1 MSSSALIT
9 CAKVQLKPCKSK
21 FFEEKMSFK
30 PILISDLIG
39 KLSRNDW
46 QLTTYMMTNADS
58 VKPTLARLAKRLQ
71 SLHDKRW
78 NAQFTLW
85 IYSFDSLENCNYIRK
100 MPIDT
105 NRISTR
111 QQKYTLFSG
120 LFYGLVLLLVV
131 LSLGWCRSLSSWLN
145 KLLPRYRLLVQLRG
159 WNLG

>member
-9 CAKVQLKPCKSK
+9 FAKVQLKPCKSK
-21 FFEEKMSFK
+21 FFEGKMSFK
-30 PILISDLIG
+30 PFLISDLIG

-58 VKPTLARLAKRLQ
+58 VKPTLARLVKWLQ

-78 NAQFTLW
+78 NTQFTLW

-100 MPIDT
+100 MPMDT

-111 QQKYTLFSG
+111 QQNDPLFSG

-145 KLLPRYRLLVQLRG
+145 KLLPRCRLLVQPWG

>member
-30 PILISDLIG
+30 PFLISDLIG

-58 VKPTLARLAKRLQ
+58 VKLTLARLVKWLQ

-85 IYSFDSLENCNYIRK
+85 IYSLGSLENCNYIRK
-100 MPIDT
+100 MPMDT

-111 QQKYTLFSG
+111 QQNDPLFSG

>member
-9 CAKVQLKPCKSK
+9 FAKVQLKPCKSK

-30 PILISDLIG
+30 PFLISDLIG

-58 VKPTLARLAKRLQ
+58 VKPTLARLAKWLQ

-78 NAQFTLW
+78 NAQFTFW
-85 IYSFDSLENCNYIRK
+85 IYSFAYLENCNYIRK
-100 MPIDT
+100 IPIDT

>member
-1 MSSSALIT
+1 MTSSALIT
-9 CAKVQLKPCKSK
+9 FAKVQLKPCKSK
-21 FFEEKMSFK
+21 FFEKKTSFE
-30 PILISDLIG
+30 PFLISDLIG

-100 MPIDT
+100 IPIDT

-111 QQKYTLFSG
+111 QQNDTLFSG
-120 LFYGLVLLLVV
+120 LFYGLVLLPVV

-145 KLLPRYRLLVQLRG
+145 KLLPRCRLLVQPWG

>member
-9 CAKVQLKPCKSK
+9 FAKVQLKPCKSK
-21 FFEEKMSFK
+21 FFEGKMSFK
-30 PILISDLIG
+30 PFLISDLIG

>member
-9 CAKVQLKPCKSK
+9 CAKVQLKRCKSK

-30 PILISDLIG
+30 PFLISDLIG

-100 MPIDT
+100 IPIDT

-159 WNLG
+159 

>member
-1 MSSSALIT
+1 MLWLHVQKYNWNR
-9 CAKVQLKPCKSK
+9 AKASFLRK
-21 FFEEKMSFK
+21 KMSFE
-30 PILISDLIG
+30 PFLISDLIG

-58 VKPTLARLAKRLQ
+58 VKPTLARLAKWLQ

-85 IYSFDSLENCNYIRK
+85 IYSLGYLENCNYIRK
-100 MPIDT
+100 MPMDT

-111 QQKYTLFSG
+111 QQNDPLFSG

>member
-9 CAKVQLKPCKSK
+9 FAKVQLKPCKSK
-21 FFEEKMSFK
+21 FFERKMSFK
-30 PILISDLIG
+30 PFLISDLIG

>member
-9 CAKVQLKPCKSK
+9 CAKVQLKRCKSK

-30 PILISDLIG
+30 PFLISDLIG

-100 MPIDT
+100 IPMDT

>member
-21 FFEEKMSFK
+21 FFEKKMSFE
-30 PILISDLIG
+30 PFLISDLIG

-46 QLTTYMMTNADS
+46 QLATYMMTNADS
-58 VKPTLARLAKRLQ
+58 IKPTLARLVKWLQ

-78 NAQFTLW
+78 NAQLTLW
-85 IYSFDSLENCNYIRK
+85 IYSFAYLENCNYIRK

-105 NRISTR
+105 NRASTR
-111 QQKYTLFSG
+111 QQNDTLFSG

-131 LSLGWCRSLSSWLN
+131 LSLVWCKLLGSWLN

>member
-9 CAKVQLKPCKSK
+9 FAKVQLKPCKSK
-21 FFEEKMSFK
+21 FFEKKTSFE
-30 PILISDLIG
+30 PFLISDLIG

-100 MPIDT
+100 IPIDT

-111 QQKYTLFSG
+111 QQNDTLFSG
-120 LFYGLVLLLVV
+120 LFYGLVLLPVV

-145 KLLPRYRLLVQLRG
+145 KLLPRCRLLVQPWG

>member
-21 FFEEKMSFK
+21 FFEEKMSFE
-30 PILISDLIG
+30 PFLISDLIG

-58 VKPTLARLAKRLQ
+58 VKPTLARLVKWLQ

-85 IYSFDSLENCNYIRK
+85 IYSLGYLENCNYIRK

-111 QQKYTLFSG
+111 QQKDPLFSG
-120 LFYGLVLLLVV
+120 LFYGLVLLPVV

-145 KLLPRYRLLVQLRG
+145 KLLPRCRLLVQPWG

>member
-9 CAKVQLKPCKSK
+9 FAKVQLKPCKSK
-21 FFEEKMSFK
+21 FFEGKMSFK
-30 PILISDLIG
+30 PFLISDLIG

-58 VKPTLARLAKRLQ
+58 VKPTLARLAKWLQ

-78 NAQFTLW
+78 NAQFTFW
-85 IYSFDSLENCNYIRK
+85 IYSFAYLENCNYIRK
-100 MPIDT
+100 IPIDT

-111 QQKYTLFSG
+111 QQNDPLFSG
-120 LFYGLVLLLVV
+120 LFYGLVLLPVV
-131 LSLGWCRSLSSWLN
+131 LSLGWCKSLGSWLN

-159 WNLG
+159 WNQG

>member
-21 FFEEKMSFK
+21 FFEKKMSFELF
-30 PILISDLIG
+30 LISDLIG

-85 IYSFDSLENCNYIRK
+85 IYSFAYLENCNYIRK
-100 MPIDT
+100 MPMDT

-111 QQKYTLFSG
+111 QQNDPLFSG
-120 LFYGLVLLLVV
+120 LFYGLVLLPVV
-131 LSLGWCRSLSSWLN
+131 LSLGWCKSLGSWLN

>member
-21 FFEEKMSFK
+21 FFEKKMSFE
-30 PILISDLIG
+30 PFLISDLIG
-39 KLSRNDW
+39 KLSRNHW

-58 VKPTLARLAKRLQ
+58 VKPTLARLVKWLQ

-85 IYSFDSLENCNYIRK
+85 IYSFGHLENCNYIRK
-100 MPIDT
+100 MSIDT
-105 NRISTR
+105 NSTSTR
-111 QQKYTLFSG
+111 QQNDTLFSG

-131 LSLGWCRSLSSWLN
+131 LSLGWCKLLGSWLN
-145 KLLPRYRLLVQLRG
+145 KLLPRGRLLVQPWG
-159 WNLG
+159 WNQG

>member
-9 CAKVQLKPCKSK
+9 CAKVQLKRCKSK

-30 PILISDLIG
+30 PFLISDLIG

-100 MPIDT
+100 IPIDT